1 MTRKVRRDRAWLV
14 VGAVVVAVTG
24 CDTPAAT
31 EPAAS
36 PSSATTPALGPP
48 PWTVAELTDHPCAVL
63 GPDEIA
69 GFVLDPHE
77 VRAETPPQA
86 LPRCSWFSV
95 QTSQAGRFNIGF
107 APRSSGLTD
116 LSQRTRPDPL
126 ETEIEIGGRRA
137 TLRPEI
143 RPDGRNGGCGTHV
156 SVPSGGSFHLG
167 IVAPGIATGV
177 DWDVC
182 AKTVAVATAISARL
196 R

>member
-77 VRAETPPQA
+77 
-86 LPRCSWFSV
+86 
-95 QTSQAGRFNIGF
+95 
-107 APRSSGLTD
+107 
-116 LSQRTRPDPL
+116 
-126 ETEIEIGGRRA
+126 
-137 TLRPEI
+137 I